1 MNKKNMMQIQQQK
14 KRTVQ
19 TINDGFS
26 FDSAVPEDHKL
37 W

>member
-1 MNKKNMMQIQQQK
+1 MMQIQPK
-14 KRTVQ
+14 KQTVQ

-26 FDSAVPEDHKL
+26 FDSAVPEDYEL